1 VALIEGREPG
11 EFLERPK
18 WIELTVGLIKK

>member
-1 VALIEGREPG
+1 MEGREPG
-11 EFLERPK
+11 EFLERSK